1 MDKIKERITILAIG
15 DNADHDSYRKFH
27 REKRFILQS
36 GFDYASTD
44 YRQFLVKGAP
54 PIKTKKVIVFLFF
67 PFVYWNKYIEH
78 KNYKGI
84 YGNHT
89 FYKKFISFW
98 NKVEK
103 ALKGSL
109 RDKEV
114 FFVNSPLLCGLYRD
128 KLEVTKKLIPRSIPS
143 PKLYN
148 IPSVKKLKNLLNK
161 GHNFFLKPRF
171 GSMGKGITFLS
182 WSNWQTN
189 FIFKNGKIIS
199 RKSDRGWKFRDIT
212 GKNLFLHKLI
222 RNDILIEKAVE
233 SVLLKEMKVDMRIY
247 TFFKKV
253 IYIYPRRN
261 RADSITTNISQGAK
275 GDPGILQKL
284 PKHLVKKA
292 KRLAGKVS
300 AALGLNL
307 VGMDIMMDA
316 NLKDIYVIDVNLFP
330 GFPKRKTFNLT
341 QAMIRELK
349 KQVRAPRSLNAN
361 SGRFF

>member
-1 MDKIKERITILAIG
+1 MKERITILAIG
-15 DNADHDSYRKFH
+15 DRVDHDSYRKFH
-27 REKRFILQS
+27 KEKAFILKS

-44 YRQFLVKGAP
+44 YRRFFIEGTPL
-54 PIKTKKVIVFLFF
+54 IKTKKVIVFLFF

-78 KNYKGI
+78 KNYKGM

-89 FYKKFISFW
+89 FYKKFIYFW

-109 RDKEV
+109 RDKKV
-114 FFVNSPLLCGLYRD
+114 FFVNSPHFCGLYRD
-128 KLEVTKKLIPRSIPS
+128 KLEVTKKLSPFSIPS

-148 IPSVKKLKNLLNK
+148 IRSVKKLKDLLNK

-171 GSMGKGITFLS
+171 GSMGKGITFLT

-199 RKSDRGWKFRDIT
+199 RKSDYGWKFRDIT
-212 GKNLFLHKLI
+212 GANAFLHKLI
-222 RNDILIEKAVE
+222 KKDILIEQAVE
-233 SVLLKEMKVDMRIY
+233 SLLLKEMKVDMRIY

-261 RADSITTNISQGAK
+261 RADSLTTNISQGAK

-292 KRLAGKVS
+292 KKLALKVS
-300 AALGLNL
+300 TALGLNL
-307 VGMDIMMDA
+307 AGMDIMMDA

-330 GFPKRKTFNLT
+330 GFPKIKTFNLT
-341 QAMIRELK
+341 QRMIRELAK
-349 KQVRAPRSLNAN
+349 ITRAPRSLNAN
-361 SGRFF
+361 SGR